1 MLSDNEEELIAK
13 MKNSGSNA
21 WSKLQNIL
29 TSTLLV
35 HININGEDKSLP
47 LSTIRNMAYDKDITV
62 RKNAYEA
69 ELKSYDAIAES
80 SAAS

>member
-1 MLSDNEEELIAK
+1 MLNFYLVIAKEELIAK

-29 TSTLLV
+29 TSNLLV
-35 HININGEDKSLP
+35 HITINGEDKKLP
-47 LSTIRNMAYDKDITV
+47 LSMVRSMAYDKDKDI

-69 ELKSYDAIAES
+69 EA
-80 SAAS
+80 